1 MVDKFLKWWLLIIL
15 IMIGYGVSFNLGFF
29 SFLQEKDFTNLG
41 LFANFVFII
50 NSVMIGYKIFNEKN
64 NYEIEWFS
72 SDAVVTIG
80 MIGTVIGFIYMLF
93 SVFSDLDFGDS
104 HKMMLTLG
112 EMAKGMS
119 TAMLTTLV
127 GLVSSVLLKF
137 QLVIAEKNTDVQ

>member
-1 MVDKFLKWWLLIIL
+1 MLDRFLKWWLLIIL
-15 IMIGYGVSFNLGFF
+15 IIIGYGLAYNFGFF

-41 LFANFVFII
+41 FFTIFVFIV
-50 NSVMIGYKIFNEKN
+50 NSSTIGYKIYNEKTD
-64 NYEIEWFS
+64 YEVEWFS

-93 SVFSDLDFGDS
+93 SVFGNLDLNDS
-104 HKMMLTLG
+104 QKMIFTLG

-137 QLVIAEKNTDVQ
+137 QLVVAKNK